1 MIKKFLLLAF
11 LVNVAAS
18 AEAVAQTSFA
28 PLAERLM
35 PSVVNI
41 STKQQDTE
49 DTPEVLDDLLFASAD
64 GRVALGSGFAI
75 SDDGY
80 IATNYHVIEGAQKIS
95 VVTFDN
101 KVYEARVIGTD
112 IKTDIALIKIASQEP
127 LLPIEFGD
135 SDKVKI
141 GDWVLAIGNPFG
153 LGSSVTAGIISAKS
167 RDIDSGPYDDYLQT
181 DASINQGNSGGPMF
195 DMEGKLIGIN
205 TAIFS
210 TIGNSVGVGFA
221 LPSNQAKWVLEE
233 LKTKGKVERGWLG
246 ISVKSAKADSG
257 VSGLAVLAFADDET
271 AKISK
276 LKVGDIIVE
285 LEGQPVGSAKAFSL
299 QISQKHQGDVVNLK
313 IWRGGNM
320 ESVKADVMLMPDEKK
335 TDIMTISPEDSSEN
349 NLHLGKNYPALG
361 FNMQDLK
368 VTYVMPESEAFKKG
382 VRDGDV
388 LKKVNGRIVYIADEL
403 EYQIDDSKLSGE
415 PLRLEFESGENQE
428 NYFVEIVP
436 QR

>member
-335 TDIMTISPEDSSEN
+335 TDIMTISSEDSSEN

>member
-335 TDIMTISPEDSSEN
+335 TDIMTISSEDSSEN

-436 QR
+436 QG

>member
-335 TDIMTISPEDSSEN
+335 TDIMTVSPEDSSEN

-388 LKKVNGRIVYIADEL
+388 LKKVNGRIVYVADEL